1 MSLLGLYT
9 HARDPVTT
17 EWDDIQRRLGNLP
30 PLEQPEAPEAADDA
44 GAGPLVPSTSDASER
59 EADEELAALRTRRL
73 NELKQGR
80 FGSLIEIKRDRFV
93 SEVNQAGDGIGVVVF
108 LFKKG
113 HYPSSYMLVLL
124 EKLASC
130 FKDVKFVQIG
140 HEECIPGYPDAN
152 LPTLLLYRDD
162 ELLGQLV
169 GTSPYGGSS
178 YGIDDVEWEL
188 AAAKLIE
195 TEIVRNPHEQPHR

>member
-1 MSLLGLYT
+1 
-9 HARDPVTT
+9 
-17 EWDDIQRRLGNLP
+17 
-30 PLEQPEAPEAADDA
+30 
-44 GAGPLVPSTSDASER
+44 
-59 EADEELAALRTRRL
+59 
-73 NELKQGR
+73 
-80 FGSLIEIKRDRFV
+80 
-93 SEVNQAGDGIGVVVF
+93 VNQAGDGIGVVVF